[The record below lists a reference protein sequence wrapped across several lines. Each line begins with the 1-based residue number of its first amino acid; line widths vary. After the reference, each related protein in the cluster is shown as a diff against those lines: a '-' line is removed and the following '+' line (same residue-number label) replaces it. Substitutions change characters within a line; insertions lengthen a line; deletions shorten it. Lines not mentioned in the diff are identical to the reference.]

1 MCDHEHFDKLRD
13 KVNDLERR
21 DAKRDEQIKTLFNA
35 SRFQFWAIWSMALIL
50 LLTVV
55 YGAIGQSGFKA
66 VTTAAQELQNPVK

>member
-35 SRFQFWAIWSMALIL
+35 SRYQFWAIWSMALIL
-50 LLTVV
+50 LLAVV
-55 YGAIGQSGFKA
+55 YGAVGQTGFKA
-66 VTTAAQELQNPVK
+66 VTSVAQEFQSPIK